1 MSNTKK
7 AVKDA
12 SAERPSRPM
21 PTHREPVQCNVVEA
35 RGEANTDYTP
45 DQTTRSHS
53 EAKDPE
59 AIAQGATVPGEDGMS
74 DSMRRAK
81 AISKRRLETAAI
93 FQSLRKAHSITRKK

>member
-1 MSNTKK
+1 MSSKK
-7 AVKDA
+7 VVKDQ
-12 SAERPSRPM
+12 SADRPTRPF

-35 RGEANTDYTP
+35 RGEANPGYTP

-53 EAKDPE
+53 EARDPE

-81 AISKRRLETAAI
+81 AISKRRLETAAT